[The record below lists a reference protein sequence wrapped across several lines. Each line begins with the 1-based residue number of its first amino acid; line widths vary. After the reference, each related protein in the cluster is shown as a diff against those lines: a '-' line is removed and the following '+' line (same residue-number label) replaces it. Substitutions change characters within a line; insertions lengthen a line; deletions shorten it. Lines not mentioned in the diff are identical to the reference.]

1 MFASFVCFPPIL
13 CYVLND
19 IYSIFVLGD
28 HQDDLLIMG
37 VRLEM
42 LLFASIFICAFL
54 NLDRV
59 STGPSERS
67 SKPMVQK
74 CGRRESTPFAES
86 FSRIVGGE
94 PCTSEFAPWQV
105 SLKNK
110 GSHFCGASIISE
122 DWIVT
127 AAHCCAVFPRL
138 RVTSVTAVVGS
149 DNLRKASSNEQILK
163 IDIYR
168 IHPQFDSSN
177 PVNYDICVIRVT
189 EKIVFGSSVQP
200 ICLPSPDT
208 NFQPGTLC
216 TVSGWGKT
224 SEGGTVSQTLQRVHL
239 PLLPT
244 AECNLVL
251 INAGVGEIDV
261 TMLCAGFPEGGRD
274 ACQGDSG
281 GPLFCQQGTGPWF
294 LMGVTSWGIGCARKW
309 STNDPNHSG
318 TPGIF
323 ANVKALITYIFEQT
337 SSISRASLDLG
348 ECDSRGMTLE
358 GESGTL
364 RYPMEQGSEY
374 TNGSVCSWVVEVPK
388 DFQIEI
394 KILWLDIEKQPL
406 CRSDYLALYSEN
418 GDLLGK
424 ICGNTPPAPFLTES
438 NKVELQ
444 FVSDISYSGKGFELQ
459 YTAVLKSGSGCGS
472 IAKLN
477 QPGTIDS
484 FNYPFPYSANSDC
497 IWKVVAGMNQVVK
510 IRFID
515 FEVEESLDCTY
526 DSVSIFN
533 DFERH
538 LPIAKLCGD
547 SIPGPFWSS
556 SNKILIEFKSD
567 NENHFRG
574 FKALVTFEQPGTQNS
589 IEVKPTKSEEILV
602 TGHITG
608 TCGVPA
614 RQALWK
620 DSCLGK
626 MEQVVPYSYPWH
638 VGLSY
643 RGVVWC
649 SGAVLSRQWIVT
661 AASCFKHSSS
671 LSHWKVVAGDHDYQL
686 DEKTEQ
692 VLEVLDILMH
702 PNFTLYNS
710 EYNIAMVKV
719 QEVIVDEYVSPV
731 CLPDRDNTLEPS
743 SICILTGR
751 GILDG
756 QLVSRLQ
763 QCYLPIHD
771 SNITSESMGTGKIS
785 NTMLCAGFP
794 GSEIT
799 AFSQGEVGD
808 PLVCLKD
815 GKYTLYGL
823 QSGLTCGE
831 GSWLFSRV
839 RVMLDWIEAVQA
851 KESVIPDNV
860 ATLDSGE
867 CPDDQPLIS
876 PQGSFHSPGYPYYYD
891 GCLNCSWTVYSSLN
905 SQVVLDIIEISIM
918 ESPNC
923 EKAYLSICEESNDG
937 ARHLLGRFCGRLR
950 DITLS
955 ASQESSV
962 VKIIFVTD
970 HPAKRK
976 GFFINYAVKQIEFST
991 SGKEH
996 KIKKASEE
1004 EFNLNAQD
1012 VLLLGP
1018 ADGEIKSPGYPNNY
1032 SLNTCYSYRIVG
1044 PPNTVIRIDFNFF
1057 RTLVI
1062 HDFCVDYLDIF
1073 EGVGSSE
1080 NLLGHFYGEGLPPSV
1095 KSSGSEMTIVF
1106 NASCNFTDSGFVL
1119 QYFFL
1124 NVSEESIN
1132 LGENE
1137 KLAACPE
1144 FMLLKELPGEL
1155 KSPNYPNPYYNNL
1168 KCVWTIYTTSGHRIL
1183 VKIKDFSL
1191 EDGKTAWDKLIIHD
1205 GPNVDAVIIDTL
1217 SGTQNPRNLISSG
1230 NFVTL
1235 VLETDAS
1242 VVGHGFRIEYS
1253 DTTQSTNINPG
1264 IQDMDKYPCGF
1275 PKFRPWETQAKG
1287 MQSTEAFP
1295 YSMPWVTS
1303 LQANGIHYCIGALI
1317 HPEWVIA
1324 PWHCNFNTMTDKVV
1338 LGAYDLSSE
1347 VESLQHISV
1356 KEKYEHE
1363 DCGGFPPSN
1372 DIILLHLTRPV
1383 QLGDTVI
1390 PVCLPEED
1398 FKIDDDWSCLT
1409 AGWRNVDPEVKP
1421 RNLIQTSVSFLNQ
1434 SECLEYW
1441 GGNVKHF
1448 NLCIGPSG
1456 SASCIGD
1463 SGGLLTCQKG
1473 GQHFLIGTVSWG
1485 SATCLSTAPAVYT
1498 EVSFYRSWIM
1508 NITKEVVNF

>member
-1 MFASFVCFPPIL
+1 MESCQFNGNMLHGKGYNRSK
-13 CYVLND
+13 
-19 IYSIFVLGD
+19 
-28 HQDDLLIMG
+28 
-37 VRLEM
+37 RL
-42 LLFASIFICAFL
+42 
-54 NLDRV
+54 
-59 STGPSERS
+59 
-67 SKPMVQK
+67 
-74 CGRRESTPFAES
+74 
-86 FSRIVGGE
+86 
-94 PCTSEFAPWQV
+94 
-105 SLKNK
+105 
-110 GSHFCGASIISE
+110 
-122 DWIVT
+122 
-127 AAHCCAVFPRL
+127 PRL

-337 SSISRASLDLG
+337 S
-348 ECDSRGMTLE
+348 C
-358 GESGTL
+358 
-364 RYPMEQGSEY
+364 
-374 TNGSVCSWVVEVPK
+374 
-388 DFQIEI
+388 
-394 KILWLDIEKQPL
+394 
-406 CRSDYLALYSEN
+406 
-418 GDLLGK
+418 K

-538 LPIAKLCGD
+538 LPIDGHP
-547 SIPGPFWSS
+547 PG
-556 SNKILIEFKSD
+556 
-567 NENHFRG
+567 
-574 FKALVTFEQPGTQNS
+574 LVKCLSFPQGS
-589 IEVKPTKSEEILV
+589 LGI
-602 TGHITG
+602 
-608 TCGVPA
+608 GVGGSPVGSRTY
-614 RQALWK
+614 RQGVL
-620 DSCLGK
+620 CLGLLS
-626 MEQVVPYSYPWH
+626 PYGQQLHHTWK
-638 VGLSY
+638 
-643 RGVVWC
+643 C
-649 SGAVLSRQWIVT
+649 RQSLVI
-661 AASCFKHSSS
+661 KH
-671 LSHWKVVAGDHDYQL
+671 LEHF
-686 DEKTEQ
+686 Q

-719 QEVIVDEYVSPV
+719 QEVIVDEYVSP
-731 CLPDRDNTLEPS
+731 
-743 SICILTGR
+743 
-751 GILDG
+751 
-756 QLVSRLQ
+756 
-763 QCYLPIHD
+763 
-771 SNITSESMGTGKIS
+771 
-785 NTMLCAGFP
+785 
-794 GSEIT
+794 
-799 AFSQGEVGD
+799 GEVGD

-937 ARHLLGRFCGRLR
+937 ARHLLG
-950 DITLS
+950 
-955 ASQESSV
+955 
-962 VKIIFVTD
+962 
-970 HPAKRK
+970 
-976 GFFINYAVKQIEFST
+976 
-991 SGKEH
+991 
-996 KIKKASEE
+996 
-1004 EFNLNAQD
+1004 
-1012 VLLLGP
+1012 
-1018 ADGEIKSPGYPNNY
+1018 
-1032 SLNTCYSYRIVG
+1032 
-1044 PPNTVIRIDFNFF
+1044 
-1057 RTLVI
+1057 
-1062 HDFCVDYLDIF
+1062 
-1073 EGVGSSE
+1073 
-1080 NLLGHFYGEGLPPSV
+1080 HFYGEGLPPSV

-1124 NVSEESIN
+1124 NVSE
-1132 LGENE
+1132 
-1137 KLAACPE
+1137 AACPE

-1409 AGWRNVDPEVKP
+1409 AGWRNVDPEGMLQGGMRTADELMLFTDESRFCLTRGDGRIRVYRRWNERYTEACTLERDRWLGP
-1421 RNLIQTSVSFLNQ
+1421 FPPEMSRNLQMPWWKSGVTSHSKN
-1434 SECLEYW
+1434 
-1441 GGNVKHF
+1441 
-1448 NLCIGPSG
+1448 
-1456 SASCIGD
+1456 
-1463 SGGLLTCQKG
+1463 
-1473 GQHFLIGTVSWG
+1473 
-1485 SATCLSTAPAVYT
+1485 
-1498 EVSFYRSWIM
+1498 
-1508 NITKEVVNF
+1508 